1 MVNAWL
7 RDVDKHIVCESTN
20 LAATNYA
27 RHIYNVKAGAN
38 IDNGKLVNLDD
49 AAWVENEYYT
59 MVAPTAA
66 SRCGLI
72 ISVPIGYDESPAKV
86 TQPCYFYNAKDEI
99 MRVYDLIRGDKFTI
113 SANGITADDEE
124 AGPQVGNWVV
134 ADGYD
139 IVEVDAKPSG
149 KTFWGEIV
157 EKIVRMDQVFFKIVV
172 RGND

>member
-7 RDVDKHIVCESTN
+7 RDVDKHVVCESTN

-27 RHIYNVKAGAN
+27 RHIYNVKAAN
-38 IDNGKLVNLDD
+38 DIDNGKLVNLDD
-49 AAWVENEYYT
+49 AELEENVYYT
-59 MVAPTAA
+59 MVAPTNT
-66 SRCGLI
+66 SRVGLI
-72 ISVPIGYDESPAKV
+72 ISVPIGYDESPTRV
-86 TQPCYFYNAKDEI
+86 TQPCYFYNAQNEI

-113 SANGITADDEE
+113 SANGITPNDDE
-124 AGPQVGNWVV
+124 AGVQVGQWVV

-139 IVEVDAKPSG
+139 IVEVDEKPNG

-157 EKIVRMDQVFFKIVV
+157 EKIVRMNDVFYKIVV